1 MNAPSGR
8 SAIELF
14 AQWYFLSSVVIL
26 ECLGSEWE
34 LHLPQLLQSG
44 TLTKLYLVALGGG
57 TTSPMKELEKL
68 LQGTFSLAP
77 SMELQIPS
85 GLRDSSSAFG
95 CLGTTATLAV
105 KSKAQGLT
113 SVSSAVEQG

>member
-8 SAIELF
+8 STIESF

-26 ECLGSEWE
+26 KCLGSEWE
-34 LHLPQLLQSG
+34 LHLPQLLQSE
-44 TLTKLYLVALGGG
+44 TLTKLYLLALGGG

-68 LQGTFSLAP
+68 LQGTFSPAP
-77 SMELQIPS
+77 SMELQTPS

-95 CLGTTATLAV
+95 CLGTTVTPAV

-113 SVSSAVEQG
+113 SVSSAVKQG